1 MQHSSYRLT
10 EADYEVTNSKS
21 SCFSPF
27 EVPQNNAQMLMS
39 TNNPVYESAVL
50 AREQRRWVWSY
61 QLRSTSFLTHSVM
74 PAAVKTRIAP
84 CLDILSTWQI
94 RILLEFHPK
103 CSNNDD
109 QVHSSTSHGRYFDR
123 KICLKHVYQQ
133 PFGEAWGPI
142 ELQAARLYMAVCCGD
157 RVFEDVWFLLV

>member
-1 MQHSSYRLT
+1 
-10 EADYEVTNSKS
+10 
-21 SCFSPF
+21 
-27 EVPQNNAQMLMS
+27 MS

-142 ELQAARLYMAVCCGD
+142 ELPATRLSVSN
-157 RVFEDVWFLLV
+157 LLVRLGGQLNCQQRGCTWQFVAETASSRTCGFFLYRK